1 MAEDIYNTYIKRKKK
16 FNPELQK
23 ESLTVNKEKAVN
35 STVKWATDLNKN
47 FMRNTTTGKDMKQ
60 LELSYTFIG
69 N

>member
-1 MAEDIYNTYIKRKKK
+1 MAEDIYNSYIKEKKK

-35 STVKWATDLNKN
+35 SIAKWATDLNKN
-47 FMRNTTTGKDMKQ
+47 FIRNTTVGKDMKQ